1 MSALV
6 RLGCGDAEEG
16 LSRELSCVLAASH
29 LLGSLLCS
37 SGRQQPMGCTSIHA
51 VGLRIT
57 PEVPCFQSE
66 ACNFSIAAFLFFFS
80 FPTSPFLPPQLSH
93 FVVLRNNIHAVESLA
108 QMLLAAFLTPTE
120 RLSVLFSVGA
130 DLSPFGAS

>member
-1 MSALV
+1 MLV

-29 LLGSLLCS
+29 LPGSLLCS
-37 SGRQQPMGCTSIHA
+37 SGRRQPMGCTSIHA
-51 VGLRIT
+51 VGFRIT

-66 ACNFSIAAFLFFFS
+66 ACNFSIAAFFS
-80 FPTSPFLPPQLSH
+80 FPTSPFLPPRLSH

-108 QMLLAAFLTPTE
+108 QMLLAVCLAPTE
-120 RLSVLFSVGA
+120 RLSVLFGVGA